1 MSFIK
6 PQNHVMSADHLVF
19 ITLINV
25 NLHLGQKSQKHLIR
39 LIH

>member
-25 NLHLGQKSQKHLIR
+25 NLHLGQKTLDKTYSLI
-39 LIH
+39 